1 MSESIEDMEE
11 RVHTEIC
18 ELARVENETKA
29 FPREKII
36 KCCTRLNV
44 IAARRLWSLC
54 VEQAAFLEHLRLF
67 REVFLLGRGDFFRA
81 LLDTAGWL
89 SMKYY
94 PLSNLF
100 G

>member
-11 RVHTEIC
+11 RVHKEIC

-36 KCCTRLNV
+36 KCCTRLNAM
-44 IAARRLWSLC
+44 AARRLWSLS

-81 LLDTAGWL
+81 LLDTAGSLDITYPSL
-89 SMKYY
+89 SD
-94 PLSNLF
+94 LF
-100 G
+100 D